1 MPSSNRVV
9 KFTNILNLSAI
20 KFHIPP
26 IQFLKGS
33 ESSAA
38 MRRNSDGFT
47 GTKTYQVHKARNL
60 SSSGD
65 STTNLLFHSWINHF
79 PTAIRDCQSDCS
91 GLEEQGPLQLSAE
104 DGPLCSESMSLT
116 LPQEYA
122 PEAKGHKLI

>member
-26 IQFLKGS
+26 IQFLKGL

-47 GTKTYQVHKARNL
+47 GSKTNQVHKARNL

-65 STTNLLFHSWINHF
+65 STLIYYFTVGLTIFLLPSGIVKV
-79 PTAIRDCQSDCS
+79 TVRDLKSKDHCS
-91 GLEEQGPLQLSAE
+91 SVQKIKR
-104 DGPLCSESMSLT
+104 PLCSESMSLT
-116 LPQEYA
+116 SP
-122 PEAKGHKLI
+122 PEICA